1 MAIGGEDDIV
11 AFLGCLDSTLFAT
24 PAHDRSVGSETTHED
39 LIPADELTSLAV
51 EVLLDTADH
60 IALER
65 MLVLEPLALHTC
77 LTLGALAPVLHRSF
91 VATDV
96 DVLRGEDRHD
106 FVEDIFEELEGL
118 LIPDT
123 YVGVLKGPFVET
135 AQLGISSE
143 DLVAMP
149 RELDLRDD
157 RDAETGS
164 VVEHCMDV
172 LQAVV
177 AAIAPRGAFVDKA
190 TVLLPPLIPIAYCAE
205 GCLLRQEGVLLRGE
219 APATTV
225 DEVPVEAVQLIASHL
240 IQEADDH
247 IAVHKVTRDVE
258 HHTAV
263 GQAC

>member
-1 MAIGGEDDIV
+1 M
-11 AFLGCLDSTLFAT
+11 AFLGSLDSTLFAT
-24 PAHDRSVGSETTHED
+24 PAHDRSVGSETTHKD
-39 LIPADELTSLAV
+39 FVPADELATLAV

-65 MLVLEPLALHTC
+65 VVVLESFALHAS
-77 LTLGALAPVLHRSF
+77 LTLGALAPVLHRGF
-91 VATDV
+91 VTTDV

-143 DLVAMP
+143 DLVAMS
-149 RELDLRDD
+149 REFDLGDD
-157 RDAETGS
+157 RDAESGS
-164 VVEHCMDV
+164 VVEYGMDV
-172 LQAVV
+172 LQTVV
-177 AAIAPRGAFVDKA
+177 AAVAPRGAFVDKA
-190 TVLLPPLIPIAYCAE
+190 AILLPPLIPVTYCAE
-205 GCLLRQEGVLLRGE
+205 GCLLRQEGIFLRGE
-219 APATTV
+219 APAPTV
-225 DEVPVEAVQLIASHL
+225 DEVPVEAVELIASHL

-247 IAVHKVTRDVE
+247 IAVHEVTRDVE
-258 HHTAV
+258 HHTTI